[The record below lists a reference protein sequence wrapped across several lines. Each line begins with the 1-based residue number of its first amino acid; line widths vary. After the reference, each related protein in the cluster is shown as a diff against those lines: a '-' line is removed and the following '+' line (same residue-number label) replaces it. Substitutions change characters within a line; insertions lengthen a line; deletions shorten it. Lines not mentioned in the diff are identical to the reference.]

1 MAVLEIPLRSDVDNY
16 DFSVDL
22 DGSTYFFELTWND
35 RSSMWSLIISDA
47 ERNVLLGA
55 IPLMVNSNLLE
66 RFKIAELPPGTL
78 ALLDLSGTNAEA
90 GKNDLGG
97 RCVMIYE
104 ESEA

>member
-22 DGSTYFFELTWND
+22 DGSTYFFELSWNE
-35 RSSMWSLIISDA
+35 RTSMWTLIISNA
-47 ERNVLLGA
+47 EKNVILGA

-78 ALLDLSGTNAEA
+78 ALLDLSGTNLEA
-90 GKNDLGG
+90 GKSDLGN
-97 RCVMIYE
+97 RCIMIYE
-104 ESEA
+104 EREE